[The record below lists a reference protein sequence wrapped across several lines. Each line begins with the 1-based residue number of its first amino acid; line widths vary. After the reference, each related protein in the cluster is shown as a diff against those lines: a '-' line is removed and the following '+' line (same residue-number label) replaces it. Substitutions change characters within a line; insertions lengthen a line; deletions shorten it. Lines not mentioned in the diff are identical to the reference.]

1 MRACKTY
8 KSVCNLKFNKNILT
22 PGEGVGTPQKH
33 SVRTCH
39 RCFTSGLGR
48 AESVNFTHSKT
59 TNSHPAPPLLFAY
72 RSLLTTAIHDILCI
86 YYNIYKTCVLLLI
99 MYTFVHYTHTV
110 VPQAPRRFLIFH
122 FYYYYHYYFLW
133 RQSRAYAL
141 VIWVRTEN
149 KRWNY
154 KLLLKMYC

>member
-1 MRACKTY
+1 MKGVRACKTY

-22 PGEGVGTPQKH
+22 PGEGVGVPQKH

-86 YYNIYKTCVLLLI
+86 YYDIYKTCVLLLI

-110 VPQAPRRFLIFH
+110 VSSGTQTFSHLP
-122 FYYYYHYYFLW
+122 
-133 RQSRAYAL
+133 
-141 VIWVRTEN
+141 
-149 KRWNY
+149 
-154 KLLLKMYC
+154 LLLLLSLLFPLAAVTCICVSSLGIDRKQTLKR